1 MVIIKDCQVILG
13 YLFIDVINVLYD
25 KGKDFINDKMT
36 SSLATTI
43 LAIDNRF
50 NCDLKD

>member
-1 MVIIKDCQVILG
+1 MVIVKDCQVILG
-13 YLFIDVINVLYD
+13 YLFIEVINVFYD
-25 KGKDFINDKMT
+25 KGINYDKMT

-43 LAIDNRF
+43 LAIENCF